1 MYFIAAILL
10 AKRSAMKVGELS
22 LETVIGLLVGGFAL
36 LALWV
41 AAERLAGSVPGRLFC
56 NVCGE
61 RLKGLEVL
69 RNFRKSEP
77 QSYPFRLLDGT
88 REEQPVQALCRKCTR
103 RAHRHRG
110 AEGRA
115 A

>member
-1 MYFIAAILL
+1 MYFIAAIVL
-10 AKRSAMKVGELS
+10 ALRNAMKVGELP
-22 LETVIGLLVGGFAL
+22 LETVVLVVGGGIVL
-36 LALWV
+36 LAVWV
-41 AAERLAGSVPGRLFC
+41 AAERLAGVMPGKLFC

-61 RLKGLEVL
+61 RLKRLEAL
-69 RNFRKSEP
+69 RNFRNSAP

-110 AEGRA
+110 AEGRTA
-115 A
+115 